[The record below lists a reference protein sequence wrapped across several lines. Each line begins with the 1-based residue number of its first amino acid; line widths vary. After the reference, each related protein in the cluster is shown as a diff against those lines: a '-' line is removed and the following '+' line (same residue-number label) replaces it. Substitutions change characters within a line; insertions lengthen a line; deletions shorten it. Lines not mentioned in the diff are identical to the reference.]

1 MGLFT
6 EFNLKISDLFSLQ
19 GLGFTVWLLQLR
31 KGVSLDTKTDS
42 KATNNFDQEALLY
55 HKQGKPGKI
64 EVISSKPCST
74 EKDLSLA
81 YSPGVAAPC
90 KEIAKDPSKI
100 YDYTAKGNLVGV
112 ISNGTA
118 VLGLGNIGAAAGK
131 PVMEGKGILF
141 KQFAGIDVFDIEV
154 DTTDVDA
161 FCNAVRVLEPTFGG
175 INLED
180 IKAPECFE
188 IEERL
193 KREMN
198 IPVFHD
204 DQHGTAIVSGA
215 ALLNAVA
222 ITNRK
227 MDSIRIVVNGA
238 GASANSCAKIFIAL
252 GARRENIIMCDSQG
266 VIYKGRTN
274 GMNKYKEF
282 FAADTELRTLSEAL
296 RDADVFVGLSV
307 AGALTPEMLKDM
319 AKDPII
325 FAMANPEPE
334 ITPDKARAARP
345 DAIIATGRSDYP
357 NQVNNVLGFPSIFRG
372 ALDTRSTQIN
382 EEMKLA
388 AVHALAKLARE
399 DVPEKVSATYG
410 GKSFKFGREYLI
422 PKPFDTR
429 VLLWVAPAVAKA
441 AMDSGVAQKGIED
454 WESYRDK
461 LEALQGP
468 SKVFIRNAINRVHQN
483 AEAMGGELPKIVFPE
498 GTSTKIL
505 KALATLVEERI
516 CQPIL
521 LGAPE
526 RVTEKIKALDLP
538 ALLDV
543 PIIDPTAYPKYFSYV
558 EKLYALRQRKGV
570 SLREAERLMADP
582 NYFAAMMVHL
592 GEADGM
598 VTGSSMNYADAVR
611 PILQIIGVYQN
622 GVPSGLNFVL
632 LEDKFLV
639 LSDTTVNFDPSS
651 EQCAYIALQAARIVE
666 YFGIEPRTAMLSYS
680 NFSGAP
686 GTPEKMKKA
695 AEIMKSLRPGMIVDG
710 DMQADTAVNPEI
722 MERLFPFSGLTEGAN
737 VLIFPNLE
745 SANISYKLI
754 QQIGKAEVIGPFL
767 QGVRR
772 SANVLQRTTTIDGI
786 INSVVFTALE
796 AQFIKEVL
804 QSRK

>member
-1 MGLFT
+1 LET
-6 EFNLKISDLFSLQ
+6 SHENKKNLL
-19 GLGFTVWLLQLR
+19 
-31 KGVSLDTKTDS
+31 
-42 KATNNFDQEALLY
+42 DQEALAY
-55 HKQGKPGKI
+55 HQQGKPGKI
-64 EVISSKPCST
+64 EVISSKACAT

-90 KEIAKDPSKI
+90 KEIAKDPSKV
-100 YDYTAKGNLVGV
+100 YDYTAKGNLVAV

-118 VLGLGNIGAAAGK
+118 VLGLGDIGPLAGK

-154 DTTDVDA
+154 STKNVDE

-193 KREMN
+193 KKEMK

-215 ALLNAVA
+215 ALMNACE
-222 ITNRK
+222 ITGRK
-227 MDSIRIVVNGA
+227 MSEIKIVVNGA
-238 GASANSCAKIFIAL
+238 GASANSCARIFISL
-252 GARRENIIMCDSQG
+252 GAKRENIIMCDSQG

-282 FAADTELRTLSEAL
+282 FAAETERRTLTEAL
-296 RDADVFVGLSV
+296 KGADVFVGLSV
-307 AGALTPEMLKDM
+307 AGALTPEMLKEM
-319 AKDPII
+319 NKDPII

-334 ITPDKARAARP
+334 ITPDKARTARP

-388 AVHALAKLARE
+388 AVHALARLARE
-399 DVPEKVSATYG
+399 DVPDRVSATYG
-410 GKSFKFGREYLI
+410 GQNFKFGREYLI

-429 VLLWVAPAVAKA
+429 VLMWVAPAVAKA
-441 AMDSGVAQKGIED
+441 AMATGVATKAIED
-454 WESYRDK
+454 WDAYAER

-468 SKVFIRNAINRVHQN
+468 SKVFIRSAINRVHQN
-483 AEAMGGELPKIVFPE
+483 TEAAGGELPRIVFPE

-521 LGAPE
+521 LGYPD
-526 RVTEKIKALDLP
+526 RVKEKIATLDIPMLKN
-538 ALLDV
+538 V
-543 PIIDPTAYPKYFSYV
+543 PVIQPSAFPKYYSYV
-558 EKLYALRQRKGV
+558 EKLYTLRQRKGV
-570 SLREAERLMADP
+570 NLKEAERLMSDP
-582 NYFAAMMVHL
+582 NYFAAMMVHM
-592 GEADGM
+592 GDADGM
-598 VTGSSMNYADAVR
+598 VSGASMNYADAVR
-611 PILQIIGVYQN
+611 PILQTIGVQKA
-622 GVPSGLNFVL
+622 GVPAGLNFIL

-639 LSDTTVNFDPSS
+639 LSDTTVNFNPSA
-651 EQCAYIALQAARIVE
+651 EQCAQIALQAAKIVE
-666 YFGIEPRTAMLSYS
+666 YFGIAPKVSMLSYS
-680 NFSGAP
+680 NFSGAS
-686 GTPEKMKKA
+686 GTPAKMKAAADLVRKA
-695 AEIMKSLRPGMIVDG
+695 RPDIIVEG

-722 MERLFPFSGLTEGAN
+722 MERLFPFSSLQGGAN
-737 VLIFPNLE
+737 ILIFPNLE
-745 SANISYKLI
+745 SANITYKLI
-754 QQIGKAEVIGPFL
+754 QQIGKVEVIGPFL
-767 QGVRR
+767 TGVRR
-772 SANVLQRTTTIDGI
+772 SANVLQRTTTVDGI

-796 AQFIKEVL
+796 AQYIKEAL
-804 QSRK
+804 KNR